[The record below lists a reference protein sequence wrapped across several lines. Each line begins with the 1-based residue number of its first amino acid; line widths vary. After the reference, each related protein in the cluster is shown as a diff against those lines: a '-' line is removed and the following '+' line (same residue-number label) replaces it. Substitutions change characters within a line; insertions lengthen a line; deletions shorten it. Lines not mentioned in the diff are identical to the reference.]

1 MQNIEKEMERR
12 SKDLKEIKR
21 KERLRAL
28 QKQAENMKYE
38 LSQSQKEDREW
49 QDRMRIMQIETQ
61 RLEDRIAKSE
71 ICALQHERM
80 PVLSVYATCK
90 LKYQET
96 DNSRFLEEELKRREN
111 SKKQEMSNEAQKD
124 VCR

>member
-80 PVLSVYATCK
+80 PVLSVYDTCK

-96 DNSRFLEEELKRREN
+96 DNSRFLEEEFKRREN
-111 SKKQEMSNEAQKD
+111 SKKTRDAK
-124 VCR
+124 

>member
-12 SKDLKEIKR
+12 LKDLKEIER

-28 QKQAENMKYE
+28 QKQAENMEYE
-38 LSQSQKEDREW
+38 LYQSQKEDREW

-61 RLEDRIAKSE
+61 MLEGRIAKSE
-71 ICALQHERM
+71 IGALQHERM
-80 PVLSVYATCK
+80 PFLSVNGTCK

-96 DNSRFLEEELKRREN
+96 DNPRFLEEELKRREN
-111 SKKQEMSNEAQKD
+111 SHKTRD
-124 VCR
+124 VK